1 MLSLWQDLRSG
12 KVVAAETPKP
22 AVGEGFLLVRNLAS
36 FVSVGTE
43 KAALQFAKKSILGK
57 ALTRKDL
64 LAKVVQ
70 KMRREGVRKA
80 LKAAFERLSEPLPLG
95 YSACGVV
102 EEVGEGVDEFRCGD
116 IVACCGV
123 GYACHAELINVPK
136 NLAVKVP
143 SGVEADEAAAVAL
156 GAIALEGVRV
166 ADLHVGEVA
175 VVVGLGIVGQLA
187 AQIAKA
193 AGCVVFAHDPN
204 TRRCEVVRR
213 VAQIEAFDDFAALKD
228 ALFSRI
234 GHGADAVLLAAATS
248 SNEPIRR
255 APQLLH
261 KRARVV
267 VLGDVGLNIP
277 RKPYYLGEHQVRFSC
292 SYGPGRYER
301 PYEEHGVQYR
311 LEHVRWDERRNME
324 AFLRLVADGKVKVAP
339 LIEERVQI
347 DDAPQIY
354 ERLNAGEDLLGVV
367 ITYPRREEAQ
377 TRLPAPQ
384 KATAGAKFAL
394 IGAGGFGRTVLLPAL
409 LDAGAVPHIVC
420 TAKPAKA
427 ATVKQ
432 RFGFANATCNP
443 DEAINSSADF
453 VVIATPHSTHAD
465 LLCKALL
472 AHKPVFCEKPLA
484 INQQQFK
491 RVLETYRRTRT
502 PFMVGFNRRFSEG
515 CRRLRQK
522 LPPGSPALLSYIV
535 NAGPVEPDSWIAD
548 PREGGRI
555 VGEVCHFVDTLCY
568 LAGADIVEVAAFCPP
583 EAGAGSGP
591 ANEAVIIL
599 RFADGSVGQ
608 ILYSARGGGAAPK
621 ERIEVHRAGR
631 IAVLEDFRRL
641 VLFSER
647 CRRMRLPADKGHR
660 AEIQHFLRILRGE
673 APAAPS
679 IRAACHT
686 TAATLAILD
695 AARSK
700 TAVTIQHITLEDA
713 VS

>member
-1 MLSLWQDLRSG
+1 MSLWQDMRSG

-22 AVGEGFLLVRNLAS
+22 TLSEGFLLVRNLAS

-43 KAALQFAKKSILGK
+43 KAALQFAKKSVLGK
-57 ALTRKDL
+57 ALARKDL

-70 KMRREGVRKA
+70 KIRREGVRKA

-102 EEVGEGVDEFRCGD
+102 EEVGEGVEAVRCGD
-116 IVACCGV
+116 VVACCGV
-123 GYACHAELINVPK
+123 GYACHAEFISVPK

-143 SGVEADEAAAVAL
+143 KGVEAEEAAAVAL

-166 ADLHVGEVA
+166 ADLRVGEVA

-193 AGCVVFAHDPN
+193 AGCAVFAHDPN
-204 TRRCEVVRR
+204 TRRCEVARR
-213 VAQIEAFDDFAALKD
+213 VAGIEAFDDFAALKD
-228 ALFSRI
+228 ALSSRI
-234 GHGADAVLLAAATS
+234 GHGADAVLLAAATK

-255 APQLLH
+255 APQLLR

-277 RKPYYLGEHQVRFSC
+277 RKPYYLGEHEVRFSC

-301 PYEEHGVQYR
+301 AYEEHGVQYR

-324 AFLRLVADGKVKVAP
+324 AFLRLVADGKVKVTP
-339 LIEERVQI
+339 LIEERVRI
-347 DDAPQIY
+347 DKAPQIY
-354 ERLNAGEDLLGVV
+354 ERLDAGEDLLGVV
-367 ITYPRREEAQ
+367 ITYPQREEVH
-377 TRLPAPQ
+377 TSLPAPQ
-384 KATAGAKFAL
+384 KATAGLKFAL

-427 ATVKQ
+427 AAVKQ
-432 RFGFANATCNP
+432 RFGFADATCNP
-443 DEAINSSADF
+443 DDAINSSADF
-453 VVIATPHSTHAD
+453 VVIATPHSTHAN

-472 AHKPVFCEKPLA
+472 AHKPAFCEKPLA

-491 RVLETYRRTRT
+491 RVLETYRKTGT

-515 CRRLRQK
+515 CHRLRQK
-522 LPPGSPALLSYIV
+522 LPPDAPALLSYIV

-548 PREGGRI
+548 PKEGGRI

-641 VLFSER
+641 VLFGER
-647 CRRMRLPADKGHR
+647 QRKLRLSGDKGHR

-700 TAVTIQHITLEDA
+700 AAVTIQHITLEDA